1 MMTPAVMVSAA
12 SVPSIMMASAA
23 AAHMMSTPVSVSLH
37 LHRIVLRLQRVARGG
52 PKPRRRRRCQRECG
66 EHRRCNE

>member
-1 MMTPAVMVSAA
+1 MPAVMVSAA

-37 LHRIVLRLQRVARGG
+37 LHSIVLRLQRVARRD
-52 PKPRRRRRCQRECG
+52 PKPRRRGRCQRECS
-66 EHRRCNE
+66 EHRRGDE